1 MKHIIAAGLAALT
14 MAAAIAPAAGALAQ
28 DNRQYDR
35 SHDGDRRDGD
45 RRDHDRRDN
54 NGAAVAAG
62 IAGLAVGA
70 ALANRGE
77 YRDGYYYGQPQ
88 YAYDYY
94 YGQNYSGRRHCH
106 TYRYWDHDSRGYGQ
120 RTRCQR

>member
-1 MKHIIAAGLAALT
+1 
-14 MAAAIAPAAGALAQ
+14 MAAAIAPAATALAQ

-35 SHDGDRRDGD
+35 SHDGDRRD
-45 RRDHDRRDN
+45 HDRRDN
-54 NGAAVAAG
+54 SGAAVAAG

-70 ALANRGE
+70 ALANRDG

-88 YAYDYY
+88 GAYDYY
-94 YGQNYSGRRHCH
+94 YGPNYGGRRHCH

-120 RTRCQR
+120 RTRCQH